1 MIFTLDIG
9 GTYTKYAHIANGE
22 IVQKGKWKTTD
33 DFSELLKNIDSVIT
47 SPVER
52 IGISCVGFWKA
63 NGDPVG
69 CSSLNSIVENPLC
82 KTLADKYRCPVCIE
96 NDARCA
102 LLAEAKYGVLKDTQN
117 AVLFVLGSSLG
128 CAVQLGGKLLAGAT
142 GQAGAMFMMPEFYDG
157 GTYLFDEAAN
167 SIQLTKEYDP
177 SAKSGNMLLL
187 EEKALAGDDKAAA
200 LLEKYA
206 KAVASKCWYAYLSY
220 DPECIALG
228 GGIANSR
235 YIFEK
240 IQSELKGFFKADTSG
255 RLPVLVR
262 TKFGEDSNLLGAAL
276 LKNRN

>member
-9 GTYTKYAHIANGE
+9 GTYTKYALIANGK

-33 DFSELLKNIDSVIT
+33 DFSELLKNINSVIA
-47 SPVER
+47 SSVER
-52 IGISCVGFWKA
+52 IGISCVGFWNA

-69 CSSLNSIVENPLC
+69 CSSLNSIVENPLV
-82 KTLADKYRCPVCIE
+82 KTLADKYRCPVRIE

-102 LLAEAKYGVLKDTQN
+102 LLAEAKYGVLKDAQN

-128 CAVQLGGKLLAGAT
+128 CAVQLDGKLLSGAT

-157 GTYLFDEAAN
+157 NSYSFDEAAN
-167 SIQLTKEYDP
+167 SIRLTKEYD
-177 SAKSGNMLLL
+177 ATATNGNMLLL
-187 EEKALAGDDKAAA
+187 EEKALSGDEKAAA

-206 KAVASKCWYAYLSY
+206 KEVALKCWYAYLSY

-228 GGIANSR
+228 GGIANSS

-240 IQSELKGFFKADTSG
+240 IQSALKDFFKMDTSG
-255 RLPVLVR
+255 RTPTLLR

-276 LKNRN
+276 LSV

>member
-22 IVQKGKWKTTD
+22 IVSKGKWKTTD
-33 DFSELLKNIDSVIT
+33 DFSELLKNIDSVIA
-47 SPVER
+47 SSVER
-52 IGISCVGFWKA
+52 IGISCVGFWNA

-69 CSSLNSIVENPLC
+69 CSSLNSIVENPLV
-82 KTLADKYRCPVCIE
+82 KTLADKYRCPVRIE

-128 CAVQLGGKLLAGAT
+128 CAVQLDGKLLSGAT

-157 GTYLFDEAAN
+157 NTYSFDEAAN
-167 SIQLTKEYDP
+167 SIRLTKAYD
-177 SAKSGNMLLL
+177 AAATSGNMLLL
-187 EEKALAGDDKAAA
+187 EEKALSGDEKAAA

-206 KAVASKCWYAYLSY
+206 KAVVLKCWYAYLSY

-228 GGIANSR
+228 GGIANSS

-240 IQSELKGFFKADTSG
+240 IQSELKDFFKMDTSG
-255 RLPVLVR
+255 RTPTFLR

-276 LKNRN
+276 LSV